1 MTDVLHGTDRQ
12 YSKLVVSQ
20 DLICC
25 RNFKEVMISKE
36 LLVIQQDYLDQW
48 GARGTPTTPPYWAK
62 VLIVCLIEITQGQ
75 WLYLNVHV
83 HDTVTGLHAT
93 RIKEELQKEIEDQI
107 HMGGEELVEDDKYL
121 LDLNLEDM
129 ETISGKRK

>member
-1 MTDVLHGTDRQ
+1 MTDVLHGTDRK

-48 GARGTPTTPPYWAK
+48 GARGTPTTPTSWDK
-62 VLIVCLIEITQGQ
+62 GLIFRLI
-75 WLYLNVHV
+75 
-83 HDTVTGLHAT
+83 
-93 RIKEELQKEIEDQI
+93 
-107 HMGGEELVEDDKYL
+107 
-121 LDLNLEDM
+121 
-129 ETISGKRK
+129 